1 MSAVGSLPT
10 LVVGALASVC
20 LSWTAW
26 KAYRSRGQPSA
37 DPFLLLSAT
46 LAAWAASLIGATVVN
61 VATVGILELFFDV
74 VQFGALLFLPVAWI
88 VYALSY
94 TGRGIMATRK
104 RIVLLS
110 GIVLPVV
117 VGAVALASNASE
129 TVVGSVIG
137 LALGWTGLYG
147 FLLFLYMLYATY
159 LLVDL
164 SLGHPRVSS
173 TQITLLTASVGAPIL
188 LTVADD
194 SVPLVDGTTLGL
206 LLSGAF
212 LTASIRRYPVLTGF
226 PKADY
231 VARTRVV
238 ETLQEALVVLDWH
251 DHILDIN
258 ETAAKLFDGVTEEAI
273 GKPVRSVIDGLEGTE
288 LPTDATGT
296 VALRTAEG
304 RRQFRF
310 SVSAVEAATTNDAG
324 TPVART
330 VLFRDITD
338 RETREQRLTVL
349 NRILRHNVRNELDVV
364 LAYADHVD
372 DEELRTGIRE
382 STTNLLELSQKV
394 RDAEA
399 VMAERTDSPESLDLC
414 DVAATVVDQFR
425 SEDDPLDISLV
436 CPDELSISS
445 QRAVLRQ
452 VLSELVENAVEHA
465 TGDSSHVELSVR
477 EVSDDTVEIS
487 VADDGPGLPERERE
501 ILAAGAE
508 TQLEHGQGIGLW
520 FVSWAV
526 TQLGGE
532 LQFRE
537 NDPQGSIL
545 TPHVILPTTSRIPFT
560 HIGSPTVSESDPS
573 HRYMEILLCQRH

>member
-1 MSAVGSLPT
+1 MMSAVGSLPT
-10 LVVGALASVC
+10 LVIEALASVC

-26 KAYRSRGQPSA
+26 KAYQSREQPSA
-37 DPFLLLSAT
+37 GPFLLLSAT
-46 LAAWAASLIGATVVN
+46 LAAWAVSSIGATVVN
-61 VATVGILELFFDV
+61 VATVDFLKLFFDV

-104 RIVLLS
+104 QIVLLS

-117 VGAVALASNASE
+117 IGAVALASNASE

-137 LALGWTGLYG
+137 LALGWTGLYS

-194 SVPLVDGTTLGL
+194 SIPLVGGTTLGL

-258 ETAAKLFDGVTEEAI
+258 ETAAKLFDGVTEETI
-273 GKPVRSVIDGLEGTE
+273 GKPIQSVIDGLEETE
-288 LPTDATGT
+288 LPTGATGT

-304 RRQFRF
+304 RRQFLF

-338 RETREQRLTVL
+338 RETRQQRLTVL
-349 NRILRHNVRNELDVV
+349 NRILRHNVRNKLDVV
-364 LAYADHVD
+364 LAYADHVS
-372 DEELRTGIRE
+372 DEELRTGIQE

-399 VMAERTDSPESLDLC
+399 VMAERTDSPESLNLC

-425 SEDDPLDISLV
+425 SEDDSLDISLV
-436 CPDELSISS
+436 CPDGLIISS
-445 QRAVLRQ
+445 HRAVLQQ
-452 VLSELVENAVEHA
+452 VLSELVENAVEHT
-465 TGDSSHVELSVR
+465 TGDSSHVEVSVR

-501 ILAAGAE
+501 ILAAGTE
-508 TQLEHGQGIGLW
+508 TQLKHGQGIGLW
-520 FVSWAV
+520 FVNWAV

-532 LQFRE
+532 LQFQE
-537 NDPQGSIL
+537 NDPQGSI
-545 TPHVILPTTSRIPFT
+545 V
-560 HIGSPTVSESDPS
+560 TVRLYDQSD
-573 HRYMEILLCQRH
+573 